1 MKRSKTKLYLT
12 HAVFQLWSMLFLGG
26 AVQLEQEKNFRGEGE
41 ETPSQ
46 KTAQNDQVC
55 GPLIS
60 YLMVFNTSNLS
71 CASGMT
77 AELP

>member
-1 MKRSKTKLYLT
+1 
-12 HAVFQLWSMLFLGG
+12 MLFLGG

-55 GPLIS
+55 SPLIS
-60 YLMVFNTSNLS
+60 YLMVFNTSNLL
-71 CASGMT
+71 CNSGMT